1 MAVFRRL
8 YRPYAGPFT
17 PTWSRF
23 LVITR
28 YSMKDVFKSRVLVV
42 YFTLC
47 FIFPLL
53 ALGAIYLRHN
63 IDLLD
68 LLGAMGADISEW
80 IPIDGFFFSVFLRV
94 QGGFAF
100 FLVLFIGPRLVSRD
114 LANNGLALYLSR
126 PFSQVEYV
134 AGKVTILAGL
144 TSLVTWVPG
153 MLLLVLQISLEGMD
167 WLSEYAFIAPA
178 VLLGSW
184 IWILVVSFLALAIS
198 AWVRWRPLAGFFL
211 LMVYFAGDFFAL
223 IVRALF
229 HSDWGQ
235 LVNIKKLIHI
245 VWAGLLRLDPVAGPP
260 IWVAWIALGAIIA
273 LSIWMLRQRIRAYEV
288 VK

>member
-1 MAVFRRL
+1 MAVFSRL
-8 YRPYAGPFT
+8 YRPYAGPLT
-17 PTWSRF
+17 ATWSRF

-28 YSMKDVFKSRVLVV
+28 YSMREVFKSRVLVV

-47 FIFPLL
+47 FVFPLVG
-53 ALGAIYLRHN
+53 LGAIYLRHN

-68 LLGAMGADISEW
+68 LLGAMGADVSEW
-80 IPIDGFFFSVFLRV
+80 IPIDGSFFSVFLRA

-126 PFSQVEYV
+126 PFSQMEYV

-153 MLLLVLQISLEGMD
+153 LLLVVLQISLEGAD
-167 WLSEYAFIAPA
+167 WLAEYAFIAPA

-229 HSDWGQ
+229 HSDWGE
-235 LVNIKKLIHI
+235 LVNIKKLIRI
-245 VWAGLLRLDPVAGPP
+245 VWSGLLRLDPVAGPP
-260 IWVAWIALGAIIA
+260 VWVAWIALGGIIA
-273 LSIWMLRQRIRAYEV
+273 FSIWMLRRKIHAYEV